1 MESDVS
7 TELEPS
13 SSTAAISKEHRRST
27 AATTTP
33 RIAVTPEGA
42 RDLMQ
47 LWEQSEDRRTHAPRP
62 ANASHD
68 FFLPYIA
75 ANDCYLSPHVALWE
89 SAGEPTG
96 ILIARMAIARPKRT
110 IGPLSV
116 PMPQLKT
123 LEVIHGGLEA
133 NDEMT
138 ALLQLDYIRDFLA
151 SGDVDAVSIHHL
163 PCESETGK
171 LISATFSGPGGCT
184 PVITDHWFTE
194 LTDASGK
201 PVVTNT
207 AKNLRNFRRQDR
219 KFEAVFEGK
228 LQIREMNTEKDVI
241 PFIVAATAISQ
252 HTYQGSLGIG
262 VRNDKRWHTNL
273 NILAANG
280 QLRGYLLQADD
291 VIVAYAVG
299 GTCRN
304 TFNYLA
310 TSFLPEYRE
319 LAPGAYLMR
328 RIMERMPDE
337 GVCWFDFGFGNATY
351 KERTGSLCRKE
362 ATYYLYGKSR
372 AAWIARRLDG
382 VVQGA
387 NRGLRKILT
396 STNMLDRARRL
407 WRRALER
414 VKQ

>member
-1 MESDVS
+1 M
-7 TELEPS
+7 
-13 SSTAAISKEHRRST
+13 
-27 AATTTP
+27 
-33 RIAVTPEGA
+33 
-42 RDLMQ
+42 
-47 LWEQSEDRRTHAPRP
+47 
-62 ANASHD
+62 
-68 FFLPYIA
+68 A
-75 ANDCYLSPHVALWE
+75 ANDCYKSPHVALWE
-89 SAGEPTG
+89 SGGEPTG
-96 ILIARMAIARPKRT
+96 ILIARIAIARPKRA

-133 NDEMT
+133 HNEMT

-171 LISATFSGPGGCT
+171 LISAAFSGPNGCT

-201 PVVTNT
+201 PVVTNS

-228 LQIREMNTEKDVI
+228 LHIREMTTEKDVM
-241 PFIVAATAISQ
+241 PLIVAATAISQ
-252 HTYQGSLGIG
+252 HTYQGSMGIG
-262 VRNDKRWHTNL
+262 IRNDKRWHTNL
-273 NILAANG
+273 NILATNG
-280 QLRGYLLQADD
+280 QLRGYLLEAEN

-319 LAPGAYLMR
+319 FAPGAYLMR
-328 RIMERMPDE
+328 RIMERMPEE

-372 AAWIARRLDG
+372 AAWVARRLDG
-382 VVQGA
+382 LVQGS
-387 NRGLRKILT
+387 NRSLRKLLT
-396 STNMLDRARRL
+396 STNMLDNARRL
-407 WRRALER
+407 WRRSLER
-414 VKQ
+414 IKK